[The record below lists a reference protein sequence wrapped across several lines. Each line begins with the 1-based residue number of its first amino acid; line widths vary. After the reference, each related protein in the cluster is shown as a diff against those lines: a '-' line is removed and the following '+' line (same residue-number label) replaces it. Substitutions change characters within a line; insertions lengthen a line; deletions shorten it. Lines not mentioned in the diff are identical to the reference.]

1 MPAVFTKTYPGP
13 LNKMFPFEV
22 KEEDGHKILPRRVL
36 IAPGDF
42 HMEIYR
48 SGGYYYVK
56 LLQEPPLHG
65 VRPAADYLMNS
76 VAHYAGTNAIGIVLT
91 GMAKDG
97 AQGLVEM
104 KKAGSFNI
112 AQDEE
117 SSVVFGMPKVAIEY
131 GAIDKTMPLD
141 NIASEILRQINS
153 KA

>member
-1 MPAVFTKTYPGP
+1 MEIRFCQEK
-13 LNKMFPFEV
+13 
-22 KEEDGHKILPRRVL
+22 VL

-65 VRPAADYLMNS
+65 VRPAADYLINS
-76 VAHYAGTNAIGIVLT
+76 LAHYAGTNAIGIVLT
-91 GMAKDG
+91 GMEKDG
-97 AQGLVEM
+97 TQGLVEM
-104 KKAGSFNI
+104 KIAGSFNF

-117 SSVVFGMPKVAIEY
+117 SSVVFGMPKVAIE
-131 GAIDKTMPLD
+131 KTMPLD